1 MTRSRQA
8 QCAGTLTDRTWDN
21 VDTRYMWNYGM
32 CKGLIAQNI
41 KKHWCIP
48 LIQGY
53 VDHQQPSPECQLI
66 LVARRR
72 WRMGGTRY
80 HARGI
85 DDLGNVSNHAEL
97 EQIVYME

>member
-1 MTRSRQA
+1 
-8 QCAGTLTDRTWDN
+8 
-21 VDTRYMWNYGM
+21 MWNYGM
-32 CKGLIAQNI
+32 CKGLIAQQI

-53 VDHQQPSPECQLI
+53 VDFQKVSDNIQMMLI
-66 LVARRR
+66 ARRR

-85 DDLGNVSNHAEL
+85 DNHGNVANYTEM
-97 EQIVYME
+97 EQIVYLT